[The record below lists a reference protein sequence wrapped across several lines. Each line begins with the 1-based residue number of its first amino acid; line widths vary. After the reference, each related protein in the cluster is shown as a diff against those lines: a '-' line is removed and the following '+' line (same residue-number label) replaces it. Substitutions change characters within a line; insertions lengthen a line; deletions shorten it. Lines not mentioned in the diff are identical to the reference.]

1 MNEIFCVLLIED
13 NPADAD
19 LIRETLSRSD
29 PVNFQIES
37 AATLSEALIRLKE
50 TDIDLIFLDL
60 GLPDSF
66 GLETFYDIHEAVPY
80 IPIIILT
87 GYDDRETGIAAV
99 RQGAQDY
106 LVKGQAGGSLLARA
120 ALYAVERKQAE
131 IALRQA
137 EEKYRSIFENAV
149 EGISQVT
156 PEGAILSANK
166 SFARMLGYDSPE
178 TLIKSV
184 TNISKQLYLNH
195 TQRNLILKE
204 LEEKGEVS
212 GYTVQL
218 LRKDGLP
225 IWVSISSRAV
235 RDEKGEILYFE
246 SIIEDISKEQE
257 TKFRLLEMKTY
268 YENILESIITGVWQ
282 TDRDDM
288 IQYCNKAVLT
298 ITGFEQS
305 KIIGSFIWDY
315 LSGEKASAFG
325 RLYLKA
331 KALLEPVH
339 YDIVPAVTS
348 SGKPTY
354 QSGWLIPLVKDG
366 EFDGMICTVEDVTE
380 QKLAH
385 DALFQA
391 EQKYRSIFENAVEGI
406 FQSSPEGRFV
416 SINPAVVRIHG
427 YDSIEDMMNAI
438 SNVETKQL
446 YVNPEQRKE
455 YIRLLKDRG
464 RVENFEAEMY
474 KKDGTRIW
482 TSMNVRAASDD
493 AGNILYFEGTIED
506 ITRRKHSEEKLVRTV
521 ESLRCAVNT
530 TIQTLAAAVET
541 KDPYTAGHQRQ
552 ATDLARMIAAEMGL
566 SADTIEGIRMA
577 CSIHDIGKISIP
589 TEILSKP
596 TKLSDIEF
604 SLIKTHSESG
614 YNMLKDVE
622 SPRPL
627 ADIVLQHHER
637 MDGSGYPKGLKGD
650 EILTEARIIA
660 VADVVE
666 AISSHRP
673 YRPAKGIDA
682 ALKEIEHNA
691 GILYD
696 REVVEVC
703 LRLFREKGF
712 KFE

>member
-1 MNEIFCVLLIED
+1 
-13 NPADAD
+13 
-19 LIRETLSRSD
+19 
-29 PVNFQIES
+29 
-37 AATLSEALIRLKE
+37 
-50 TDIDLIFLDL
+50 
-60 GLPDSF
+60 
-66 GLETFYDIHEAVPY
+66 
-80 IPIIILT
+80 
-87 GYDDRETGIAAV
+87 
-99 RQGAQDY
+99 
-106 LVKGQAGGSLLARA
+106 
-120 ALYAVERKQAE
+120 
-131 IALRQA
+131 
-137 EEKYRSIFENAV
+137 
-149 EGISQVT
+149 
-156 PEGAILSANK
+156 
-166 SFARMLGYDSPE
+166 
-178 TLIKSV
+178 
-184 TNISKQLYLNH
+184 
-195 TQRNLILKE
+195 
-204 LEEKGEVS
+204 
-212 GYTVQL
+212 
-218 LRKDGLP
+218 
-225 IWVSISSRAV
+225 
-235 RDEKGEILYFE
+235 
-246 SIIEDISKEQE
+246 
-257 TKFRLLEMKTY
+257 
-268 YENILESIITGVWQ
+268 
-282 TDRDDM
+282 
-288 IQYCNKAVLT
+288 VLT